1 MSVAPRWLPAVAG
14 FAAVAAA
21 LAALA
26 GSRAADVVK
35 PAEPAAPAGRMVSVG
50 PARLV
55 VPADWRAV
63 SPSKADLALLDGRR
77 AAVFQSASRPWMR
90 VLAAFDPTV
99 RPSLVPDALHSA
111 VLAGVP
117 APTLT
122 RVGGWPAWT
131 YPAEFGR
138 AVGRGGSVTGLATTA
153 GVLGVACTTVTG
165 LEADPDCASDIDS
178 VTVSGAAAL
187 IPSESLALAVHLP
200 TALDELNRARS
211 QDRAR
216 LRSARTNEA
225 QALAAKRLAEDHR
238 AAARSLR
245 RRGGAAAA
253 PLVGDLTTVSDGYRE
268 LARAA
273 DGASRVRFASAA
285 AGLRRAEAVLA
296 GGVAAVPRP
305 ATTEVVTRVSTPR
318 QDGDASGPGGV
329 PPILFVFLTL
339 LAVAA
344 GAATGNSE
352 TPSRLSRVVGRRT

>member
-1 MSVAPRWLPAVAG
+1 MPRGLPALAG
-14 FAAVAAA
+14 LVAVAAA
-21 LAALA
+21 GVLAALA
-26 GSRAADVVK
+26 GSRAADVVN
-35 PAEPAAPAGRMVSVG
+35 PVEPAAPSRRTVSVG

-99 RPSLVPDALHSA
+99 RPALVPDALHSA
-111 VLAGVP
+111 VLAGGP

-122 RVGGWPAWT
+122 RVAGWPAWT

-165 LEADPDCASDIDS
+165 LEADPDCASDVHS

-187 IPSESLALAVHLP
+187 IPAESLALAVHLP
-200 TALDELNRARS
+200 TALDELNRTRS

-225 QALAAKRLAEDHR
+225 QALAARRLAEDHR

-245 RRGGAAAA
+245 RLGGAAAA
-253 PLVGDLTTVSDGYRE
+253 PLVHDLTAVADGYRG
-268 LARAA
+268 LAGAA
-273 DGASRVRFASAA
+273 DGASGVRYASAA
-285 AGLRRAEAVLA
+285 AELRRAEAVLA
-296 GGVAAVPRP
+296 GDVAAVPRP
-305 ATTEVVTRVSTPR
+305 ETTEVVTRVSTPR
-318 QDGDASGPGGV
+318 PDASGPGGV

-344 GAATGNSE
+344 GAATGNSGAA
-352 TPSRLSRVVGRRT
+352 SRLMRSLGRDALS